1 MVKVFRYLSKSEA
14 DVHVFY
20 KKAIMNY
27 FTKFTGKHLG
37 KSLFLIKMQIS
48 VCNFIIK
55 RDNDELFCAM
65 VDWRKAFSLISRRDH
80 CQRSSPSPISG
91 TPRGGLETA
100 QNLSSGLVEWSCA
113 VVITTTPWHQL
124 FSYISLGFTLLKL
137 ELGVRI
143 GS

>member
-1 MVKVFRYLSKSEA
+1 MVKVFRYFSKSEA
-14 DVHVFY
+14 DVQVFY

-37 KSLFLIKMQIS
+37 RSLFLIKMQIS

-65 VDWRKAFSLISRRDH
+65 VDWRKAFSVISKRDH
-80 CQRSSPSPISG
+80 CQRSPPSPISG
-91 TPRGGLETA
+91 TPREGLEAA

-124 FSYISLGFTLLKL
+124 FSYISLGVTLLKL

>member
-20 KKAIMNY
+20 KKVIMNY

-37 KSLFLIKMQIS
+37 RSLFLIKMQIS

-65 VDWRKAFSLISRRDH
+65 VD
-80 CQRSSPSPISG
+80 
-91 TPRGGLETA
+91 
-100 QNLSSGLVEWSCA
+100 
-113 VVITTTPWHQL
+113 
-124 FSYISLGFTLLKL
+124 
-137 ELGVRI
+137 
-143 GS
+143 